1 MGFRN
6 VLIVDDDPGM
16 RQMLTLLLKS
26 KGYAPASVEGAAQA
40 IKEFEARPYDA
51 VLCDVRLGE
60 RDGLWVLG
68 ELTLRAPDLTVVMM
82 SAYGSEESALEA
94 MKRGAYDYIS
104 KPFRPDEV
112 ALVLRKA
119 EERERLR
126 HENRRLRQELG
137 EGRGVASLVG
147 QSPAMQEL
155 TRQMRKAAQVT
166 TTVLLLGES
175 GTGKELVARALH
187 DLSPRAAQ
195 PFVAVNC
202 GAIPDE
208 LIESELFGHVR
219 GAFTNA
225 TQNKRGLFAEAD
237 GGTIFLDEIG
247 ELPYG
252 TQVALLRTLQESEI
266 RRVGDTQSTKVDVRV
281 VAATSRDLESAIE
294 KGTFR
299 RDLFYR
305 LNVLPL
311 RLPPLRERQ
320 GDLPLLTRHFIEKF
334 NRALRRKP
342 PVTEVAPEAMAAL
355 ASQKWPG
362 NVRELENLLERAM
375 VMAEDTVL
383 TLPDFGGLTLRPGGG
398 EDTGLS
404 VKRGTRALEMDLI
417 QRALAETGGNR
428 TKAAVLLEISHRAL
442 LYKLKEYGLGAK
454 AGEESAGDLAGVPEV
469 PSEP

>member
-6 VLIVDDDPGM
+6 VLIVDDDAGM
-16 RQMLTLLLKS
+16 RQMLTLLLRS
-26 KGYAPASVEGAAQA
+26 KGYLPAAVEGADQA

-51 VLCDVRLGE
+51 VLCDVQLGE

-68 ELTLRAPDLTVVMM
+68 ELSLRAPELTVVMM

-147 QSPAMQEL
+147 QSVSMQEL
-155 TRQMRKAAQVT
+155 MRQIRKAAQVT

-187 DLSPRAAQ
+187 DLSPRASQ

-281 VAATSRDLESAIE
+281 VAATSRDLDAAVGA
-294 KGTFR
+294 GTFR

-305 LNVLPL
+305 LNVVPV
-311 RLPPLRERQ
+311 RLPPLRERA
-320 GDLPLLTRHFIEKF
+320 GDLPLL
-334 NRALRRKP
+334 
-342 PVTEVAPEAMAAL
+342 V
-355 ASQKWPG
+355 
-362 NVRELENLLERAM
+362 
-375 VMAEDTVL
+375 
-383 TLPDFGGLTLRPGGG
+383 
-398 EDTGLS
+398 
-404 VKRGTRALEMDLI
+404 
-417 QRALAETGGNR
+417 
-428 TKAAVLLEISHRAL
+428 
-442 LYKLKEYGLGAK
+442 
-454 AGEESAGDLAGVPEV
+454 
-469 PSEP
+469 